1 MQLSVSHAP
10 LQRAVCGLLLLVCRV
25 LGLCGINERRQPLEA
40 YGQPGVEGIKMKRW
54 VVGLLVL
61 LAVVILVSPGIVGHL
76 AEQNLKNSISW
87 AESESDDF
95 LVTEEKFDRGWFTA
109 EGRHRIEL
117 KHGEVRSSIIKLIGD
132 AAGDDIPALIVD
144 TRIDHGLV
152 PITSMSRKSG
162 SLMPGLASTV
172 STLQLDPGDG
182 NLVAIPGT
190 LYSQIRLSGGT
201 VSRYLLTAGSF
212 EGDDVEVGWQ
222 GADLSMTAD
231 PPRRRL
237 QYHGSIDPVS
247 LQTPEESLQ
256 LGLVTVEGDVR
267 QTGYG
272 FMVGAVSLNI
282 ESLSMGR
289 AAAEEVSTGSII
301 LDAGSNLVEERVSG
315 KTTLTIADV
324 SLPDFGDVDLAMD
337 VSANGLDARSLNAI
351 LVELQKAQRADN
363 PDAALAALYPHIE
376 EDLQRLLSA
385 GGELR
390 IDRFDIT
397 LPQGEVATR
406 LSFALP
412 ESDAAAAFSW
422 AALILALTASAD
434 LRIPAALMDLAQTA
448 NPESAALISMG
459 ILKKDGDSYIV
470 NAQYEKGLLTVNG
483 APMPIPL
490 PGR

>member
-1 MQLSVSHAP
+1 MSVGS
-10 LQRAVCGLLLLVCRV
+10 
-25 LGLCGINERRQPLEA
+25 PLEA
-40 YGQPGVEGIKMKRW
+40 YGQPGVEEIKMKRW
-54 VVGLLVL
+54 VVVLLVL

-76 AEQNLKNSISW
+76 AERNLKNSISW

-109 EGRHRIEL
+109 EGRHRIQL
-117 KHGEVRSSIIKLIGD
+117 QHGEVRSSIIKLSGV

-162 SLMPGLASTV
+162 SLMPGLARTV
-172 STLQLDPGDG
+172 STLKLDPGDG

-190 LYSQIRLSGGT
+190 LYSQVRLSGST
-201 VSRYLLTAGSF
+201 VSRYLLEAGSF
-212 EGDDVEVGWQ
+212 EGDDVEIAWH

-231 PPRRRL
+231 AARRRL
-237 QYHGSIDPVS
+237 RYDGTIDPVS
-247 LQTPEESLQ
+247 LQTPDESVQ
-256 LGLVTVEGDVR
+256 LGLVTVEGDSR
-267 QTGYG
+267 QTDYG
-272 FMVGAVSLNI
+272 FMVGAVSLSVD
-282 ESLSMGR
+282 SLSIAPT
-289 AAAEEVSTGSII
+289 AAGKVSTGNII
-301 LDAGSNLVEERVSG
+301 LDARTDLVEERVSG
-315 KTTLTIADV
+315 KTTLTVADLA
-324 SLPDFGDVDLAMD
+324 LPDFGDVDLAMD
-337 VSANGLDARSLNAI
+337 VSAHGLDARSLNAI
-351 LVELQKAQRADN
+351 VVELQKAQRADD
-363 PDAALAALYPHIE
+363 PDRALAALYPHIE
-376 EDLQRLLSA
+376 EDLRRLLSA

-390 IDRFDIT
+390 IDRFDVT
-397 LPQGEVATR
+397 LPQGEVTTK

-412 ESDAAAAFSW
+412 EADAAATFSW

-434 LRIPAALMDLAQTA
+434 LRMPAALIELARTA

-470 NAQYEKGLLTVNG
+470 NARYEKGLLTVNG